1 MYYGLRTRMSV
12 EGEYSY
18 KSSSERSGPRRALN
32 SLASTYSLA
41 LLYIRPLWSCTHLS
55 NESSVETSLVTKPT
69 AYDSDGVEDQSSQ
82 NKFHW
87 LSIGPMERSNII
99 PMSF

>member
-1 MYYGLRTRMSV
+1 MV
-12 EGEYSY
+12 
-18 KSSSERSGPRRALN
+18 LN
-32 SLASTYSLA
+32 
-41 LLYIRPLWSCTHLS
+41 PL
-55 NESSVETSLVTKPT
+55 NESRVETSLVTKPT

-99 PMSF
+99 PMSFYGRRLEGVSRSGHGLE